1 MRSWKQV
8 YRHKPTWEL
17 ANIEAALS
25 SPIGMFLNN
34 QEDFERLM
42 AVRHVLR
49 KKRGL
54 NDYKNS
60 SSCL

>member
-25 SPIGMFLNN
+25 SPLGMFMNN

-49 KKRGL
+49 KRKGI
-54 NDYKNS
+54 K
-60 SSCL
+60 